1 MREQVKALA
10 ISSPIL
16 VALAISSPIL
26 VALAQVYSPLQAVV
40 ALAQVYSPLQAVVA
54 QLFQLRV
61 EARLI
66 SALGVVLV

>member
-16 VALAISSPIL
+16 M
-26 VALAQVYSPLQAVV
+26 